1 MQQTDHAG
9 VSTNSGF
16 SLVIGP
22 EYWLLIGPS
31 YQTKIT
37 YIIRRQSGLCSAR
50 YICLYFSQGNL
61 VIIVPRNWFH
71 CCSLINSDQ
80 IYILSLRIYNCNPT
94 TIKYTLHKHSWR
106 HQNVQSSYHDKSV
119 SQAPGCGTEYIS
131 KKTNNLDFTHH
142 LALRILKEKM
152 TAQNTTKRNT
162 CMAQYKVYSKT
173 VLCLC
178 WVLGVKMDVSGS
190 PVVFAWVDSII

>member
-1 MQQTDHAG
+1 MASLYRLVTTMNPVCYEPVLKSFCYLVNLTTSHRPAVRQQTDHAG

-80 IYILSLRIYNCNPT
+80 INILSLRIYNCNPT
-94 TIKYTLHKHSWR
+94 TIKFTLHKHS
-106 HQNVQSSYHDKSV
+106 
-119 SQAPGCGTEYIS
+119 
-131 KKTNNLDFTHH
+131 
-142 LALRILKEKM
+142 
-152 TAQNTTKRNT
+152 
-162 CMAQYKVYSKT
+162 
-173 VLCLC
+173 
-178 WVLGVKMDVSGS
+178 
-190 PVVFAWVDSII
+190 